1 MASDDTRTGQ
11 DRGQAGF
18 SLLEALL
25 ALALGVVILSAF
37 LAALRPMQTW
47 ASDLSQMAAGNGA
60 VWTVPSLLAGWLAP
74 AGNGRQ
80 AQGWP
85 GVQVSNGIL
94 ALQSDLEGADGFP
107 DGDLGEPFE
116 FLHLRVQAGQ
126 LQVRSG
132 RGFYQPVAQSI
143 ASMQVERRAS
153 NWLRLQLQPARQGT
167 PLGAA
172 APLEE
177 PFFLDFALP
186 NFRPNLFAEV
196 ER

>member
-1 MASDDTRTGQ
+1 MASDDNRTRKGGGQ
-11 DRGQAGF
+11 DGF

-25 ALALGVVILSAF
+25 ALALGLVILSAF
-37 LAALRPMQTW
+37 LAALQPMQTW
-47 ASDLSQMAAGNGA
+47 ASDLSRLAAGNGA

-74 AGNGRQ
+74 AGNGRHQ
-80 AQGWP
+80 QGWP

-94 ALQSDLEGADGFP
+94 ALQSDLEGAGSFP

-116 FLHLRVQAGQ
+116 FLRLRVQAGQ

-132 RGFYQPVAQSI
+132 RGFYQPVVQSV
-143 ASMQVERRAS
+143 ASMRVERRAS
-153 NWLRLQLQPARQGT
+153 NWLRLHLQPAQPGSL
-167 PLGAA
+167 LGAA
-172 APLEE
+172 APQEE
-177 PFFLDFALP
+177 AFFLDFALP